1 MVDQFNA
8 DPSQSVINYQE
19 EPAQPPPKLE
29 VGIAGWMR
37 QNLFSSPADIVV
49 TVVVTLL
56 LLALVLGFFDWA
68 IRSANW
74 FTIINNQRLFMMLS
88 FEPAFEW
95 RIAIIVLLSALLTGV
110 SLAAWARRP
119 VVRLLAIL
127 SLAAVV
133 VIGILPPII
142 EATIE
147 QPRSFFTA
155 GNVDIVD
162 RASQLTPQSELAFI
176 AQAGETVSLRLALD
190 EVVDIETLSRLSGFS
205 DRATN
210 ALGNAAHNRLVQRA
224 KTGLTFDQMLSG
236 ELTEALEERTRLNIR
251 TFTRTN
257 DMLASSKDYVVHI
270 AEQLTA
276 GAAQIG
282 ELRYWLERLERAAKA
297 LDPREQ
303 AILEGAAALDDAAKS
318 LSINDPIPAEMHG
331 PLRDL
336 SDSVLASEQLEDL
349 GELLVV
355 QLSEDLIGERD
366 QANKDEVLITPLPRE
381 AAFLRDLWVRL
392 LTPQSVL
399 ELYELGMTP
408 MTVAILDAGSREPLA
423 AGVLRGANDSV
434 DYDIPADGWYI
445 LSKNAAQGE
454 AGSTILSAA
463 GIYPIVERTLSATES
478 RFVRLTDNELV
489 VTDKRPLR
497 DGKPIPVAVLI
508 DNQFRGAR
516 DLRTYLVHFIPP
528 FFEQI
533 EALLI
538 PFLITVAWGFILGR
552 AAAHLVGEDS
562 VFSANSSRALVLA
575 WSMTPLLI
583 LLVYFALLDRN
594 IIFSGVIAV
603 LLKIA
608 AAIGAVLLVR
618 RGEAWLN
625 QANHGEDA
633 EGSIN
638 RLLMYGWGAFPLIM
652 FALASGIGGLS
663 GATLGSIIGGLIWLL
678 LMYFVGLNF
687 SGLLGCALLLGGFFL
702 QIAQAFL
709 INLVWE
715 GWYTDPANSLVIWL
729 ALAIVGVA
737 AGITG
742 ARLNG
747 MMEMHIKRYGFLIGC
762 IAFPFVLLDTN
773 VLSGTGD
780 GSAALLAGVAFLLW
794 IVWMFFS
801 GASRWTSNRII
812 IGLLLLTFLWM
823 QSFTTVDR
831 WSTIYFVI
839 WLAAGVVV
847 FKRGEAAQ
855 ADSKT
860 IKSAPGVRLFRR
872 FPLQGLAAAAVAWL
886 AALWI
891 IPSFVSGLGA
901 QGLIQTSPDDLLPLS
916 DKRLW
921 GGLMLTM
928 QLTVLGIAASFPIG
942 LALALGRRSNLAV
955 VKYTCILYI
964 ELVRGVPLI
973 TILFLATLLVPL
985 VDPNLA
991 AIDNAV
997 RAWVA
1002 FTLFSAAYLA
1012 ENVRGGLQSIDRGQ
1026 TEAAQAIGLSTW
1038 QTTLHILLPQALRA
1052 VIPALVGQFISL
1064 FKDTSLVFIVGLADI
1079 LGVASRVVAQ
1089 SEFLQRRQETFL
1101 YVAIIYFVFSYIMS
1115 YISRRIEATGSGA
1128 VRAQEL

>member
-1 MVDQFNA
+1 MADQFNA
-8 DPSQSVINYQE
+8 DAGQSVINYQD

-49 TVVVTLL
+49 TIVVALL
-56 LLALVLGFFDWA
+56 LLALVIGFFDWS

-74 FTIINNQRLFMMLS
+74 FTVINNQRLFTMLS

-95 RIAIIVLLSALLTGV
+95 RIAITVLLSALLTGV

-119 VVRLLAIL
+119 VTRLLAIL

-142 EATIE
+142 EATIA
-147 QPRSFFTA
+147 QPRSYFTA
-155 GNVDIVD
+155 GNVEIVD
-162 RASQLTPQSELAFI
+162 RASELTPQSELAFI
-176 AQAGETVSLRLALD
+176 AQAGETVSLSLALD

-210 ALGNAAHNRLVQRA
+210 ALGNAAHNRLARRA
-224 KTGLTFDQMLSG
+224 ETGLAFDQMLSG

-257 DMLASSKDYVVHI
+257 DMLASTKDYVVHI
-270 AEQLTA
+270 ADQLTA
-276 GAAQIG
+276 GAGQIG

-297 LDPREQ
+297 LDPRDQ
-303 AILEGAAALDDAAKS
+303 AILDQAVALDDAAKS
-318 LSINDPIPAEMHG
+318 LSINDAIPAELHG

-336 SDSVLASEQLEDL
+336 SDRVLASEQLEDL

-381 AAFLRDLWVRL
+381 AAFLRDMWVRL

-399 ELYELGMTP
+399 ELYELGKTP
-408 MTVAILDAGSREPLA
+408 MAVAILDAQSREPLA
-423 AGVLRGANDSV
+423 AGVLRGANDRV

-445 LSKNAAQGE
+445 LSKNAAEGE
-454 AGSTILSAA
+454 EGSTILSAA
-463 GIYPIVERTLSATES
+463 GIYPILERTLSATES

-489 VTDKRPLR
+489 ITEKRPRR

-516 DLRTYLVHFIPP
+516 DLQTYLVHFIPP

-538 PFLITVAWGFILGR
+538 PFLTTVAWGFILGR
-552 AAAHLVGEDS
+552 AAAHLVGENS
-562 VFSANSSRALVLA
+562 VFNNGNSRMLALA

-594 IIFSGVIAV
+594 IIFSGLIAV
-603 LLKIA
+603 ILKIV
-608 AAIGAVLLVR
+608 AAIGAVLLAR

-625 QANHGEDA
+625 QTNQGEDA

-663 GATLGSIIGGLIWLL
+663 GATLGSIIGGLLWLL
-678 LMYFVGLNF
+678 LMYFIGLNF
-687 SGLLGCALLLGGFFL
+687 SGLLGYALLVGGFLL

-709 INLVWE
+709 INLVWD
-715 GWYTDPANSLVIWL
+715 GWYADPASSLVIWL
-729 ALAIVGVA
+729 ALAVVGVG
-737 AGITG
+737 AGIAG
-742 ARLNG
+742 ARVNG
-747 MMEMHIKRYGFLIGC
+747 TMTMLIKRYGFLIGC
-762 IAFPFVLLDTN
+762 VAFPFVLLDTN
-773 VLSGTGD
+773 LLSATGA
-780 GSAALLAGVAFLLW
+780 GSAALLAAVAFLLW
-794 IVWMFFS
+794 VVWMFFS
-801 GASRWTSNRII
+801 GASRWTSNRVI

-823 QSFTTVDR
+823 QSFTAVDR

-855 ADSKT
+855 ADGKS
-860 IKSAPGVRLFRR
+860 IKSAPGARLFRR
-872 FPLQGLAAAAVAWL
+872 YPLRVLAATAVAWL
-886 AALWI
+886 AAIWI
-891 IPSFVSGLGA
+891 IPSIVSGLGA

-921 GGLMLTM
+921 GGMMLTM